1 MNFTEHDDD
10 EPGPE
15 SPTFDS
21 THKDECADGI
31 GDDDRDMMFTSS
43 DTDSIDEP
51 LSNHCFDDW
60 QTDGGDAVVECLP
73 DYIVY
78 RDKYSTDSVVT
89 FSSSCIKIEGYWKA
103 ETFEFQ
109 WGVDHIMNIECQWC
123 ERLELATVI
132 IRVNSKGIAPTED
145 VHGHTGFEEFKF
157 AIVEDWYR
165 KQDEIM
171 SLDVY
176 QPLWN
181 IVLSSDMERDAKVL
195 PGQSKI
201 FPLKH
206 YFPSFEDSF
215 EDVIYPK
222 GDPDAVSISKR
233 DVDRLEPEI
242 FVNDTIIDFYIKYL
256 KNKIDPSERHR
267 FHFFNSFFYPKLAE
281 LGKSLSSFVEG
292 RAAFRSVRRWTR
304 KISLFEKDYIFVPV
318 NFNYHWSLIVI
329 CHPGEVADFQDS
341 DARKSLKLP
350 CILHMDSIRG
360 SHSGLKG
367 LIQSYL
373 WEEWKERHAD
383 SSEDIFLKF
392 SNMRF
397 FSLELPQQQNL
408 YDCGLFLLHYVELF
422 LEGNLVNFNPLKISS
437 FSNFLTANWF
447 QPAEASL
454 KRAYIQRLIYDMLDD
469 GSSEPSPSNGEDE
482 KCTSM
487 YLKSVDKDRTTS
499 EFLWDGSSFSKV
511 VHESV
516 PCSEDGQRLE
526 LGLLHSSLAD
536 SIQSANVSGFILR
549 GPGEAEAAVESL
561 CGAFERTRAEAA
573 VESFCQ
579 DFEKT
584 KAEGGVESFCQA
596 YKKTTPSEAETAG
609 ESFCQAFEQT
619 APSDAEAAVES
630 FCQASEKIAAS
641 KAEAAVK
648 SFCQNFERS
657 APSEVFENSSKS
669 IHFANDS
676 GFVSRGRAEAEAAVE
691 SFCQPLERT
700 APAEEFKNTSES
712 IQIFNDS
719 GFVSRGPA
727 EAETAVE
734 SFCQAFDQTAPPE
747 EFKNGSESIQP
758 VNDFGFVSR
767 GTAKAEAAVE
777 SCCQDFEQNG
787 HSECSNAMPPIEMGF
802 VSRRP
807 AEAEAAVESL
817 GQGFEQTAPSE
828 ESRNVSQII
837 QPVNCSSFVSRGL
850 AEAESFCQ
858 AFEQTAPSEEFRNVS
873 ESMQPVNGSSFVPR
887 GLAKEEVAVESL
899 SQDVEPPSGCSNAM
913 PPLEQEDK
921 SYKHSCCPSLGT
933 TGFQEPKTSTSE
945 ACVAYLSKESG
956 AEPLWNRESNMC
968 QNVLM
973 DTDSSKES
981 ICASDDLLKSKN
993 AIHSKIGTNLSMEVK
1008 LDHHQP
1014 KFSSLGNLE
1023 LFVDLR
1029 VPSSSDH
1036 MLNRNN
1042 TFSKN
1047 CGTPPRNCD
1056 ALEDRSAACAPVQCI
1071 CDGSGT
1077 GVQQATKKRR
1087 LAPIKE
1093 GPSLDEDLH
1102 E

>member
-15 SPTFDS
+15 SPPFDS

-31 GDDDRDMMFTSS
+31 INDDRDMMFTSS
-43 DTDSIDEP
+43 DTGNADDSIDEP
-51 LSNHCFDDW
+51 LSNHCFDKW
-60 QTDGGDAVVECLP
+60 QTDGGVVECLP

-89 FSSSCIKIEGYWKA
+89 FSNSYIKIEGYWQA
-103 ETFEFQ
+103 ENFEFQ

-123 ERLELATVI
+123 ER
-132 IRVNSKGIAPTED
+132 S
-145 VHGHTGFEEFKF
+145 EFKRNSTNRRRTRT
-157 AIVEDWYR
+157 Y
-165 KQDEIM
+165 
-171 SLDVY
+171 
-176 QPLWN
+176 
-181 IVLSSDMERDAKVL
+181 
-195 PGQSKI
+195 
-201 FPLKH
+201 
-206 YFPSFEDSF
+206 SFEDSF

-281 LGKSLSSFVEG
+281 LGKSLSSSVEG

-341 DARKSLKLP
+341 DARKTLKLP

-373 WEEWKERHAD
+373 WEEWKERQAD

-422 LEGNLVNFNPLKISS
+422 LEGHLVNFNPLKVSS

-469 GSSEPSPSNGEDE
+469 GSSEPCPSNGEDE

-487 YLKSVDKDRTTS
+487 YPKSVDKDRTAS
-499 EFLWDGSSFSKV
+499 EFLSDGSSFSKV

-516 PCSEDGQRLE
+516 PCSQDGQGLE
-526 LGLLHSSLAD
+526 LSLLHSSLAD
-536 SIQSANVSGFILR
+536 SIQSANDSGFILR

-561 CGAFERTRAEAA
+561 CRAFERTRAEAA
-573 VESFCQ
+573 VEFFCQ

-584 KAEGGVESFCQA
+584 KAEGGVVSFCQA

-609 ESFCQAFEQT
+609 ESFCQAFEKT
-619 APSDAEAAVES
+619 APSETKAPSDAEAAVES

-641 KAEAAVK
+641 EAEAAVK
-648 SFCQNFERS
+648 SFCQTFERS

-669 IHFANDS
+669 IHFVNDS

-700 APAEEFKNTSES
+700 ASAEEFKNASES
-712 IQIFNDS
+712 IQLFNDS

-734 SFCQAFDQTAPPE
+734 SFCQAFDQTAPSE

-767 GTAKAEAAVE
+767 GPAKAEAAVE
-777 SCCQDFEQNG
+777 SCCQDFEQKG

-807 AEAEAAVESL
+807 VEAEAAAESF
-817 GQGFEQTAPSE
+817 GQAFEQTAPSE
-828 ESRNVSQII
+828 ESRNVSENI
-837 QPVNCSSFVSRGL
+837 QPINGSSFVSRGL
-850 AEAESFCQ
+850 PKAEPFCQ
-858 AFEQTAPSEEFRNVS
+858 AFEQTAPSKEFRNVS
-873 ESMQPVNGSSFVPR
+873 ESIQPVNGSSFISR
-887 GLAKEEVAVESL
+887 GLAKAEVAVESF
-899 SQDVEPPSGCSNAM
+899 SQDFEPPSGCSNVM
-913 PPLEQEDK
+913 PPIEQEDK
-921 SYKHSCCPSLGT
+921 SYEHSRCSPLGT
-933 TGFQEPKTSTSE
+933 TGFQEPKASTSE

-956 AEPLWNRESNMC
+956 AEPLWDRESNTC
-968 QNVLM
+968 QNVLV

-981 ICASDDLLKSKN
+981 ICASDDFLKSEN

-1029 VPSSSDH
+1029 MPSSSDH
-1036 MLNRNN
+1036 MLNGNN
-1042 TFSKN
+1042 TLSKN
-1047 CGTPPRNCD
+1047 CGSPPRNCD
-1056 ALEDRSAACAPVQCI
+1056 ALEDRSAACAPGQCI
-1071 CDGSGT
+1071 CDGLGT

-1093 GPSLDEDLH
+1093 GPSSDEDLH

>member
-1 MNFTEHDDD
+1 M
-10 EPGPE
+10 E
-15 SPTFDS
+15 SSGYRLAEDLMVSNMGFYKVADLVARIPCLLNCDNQFEEGHIIDTCLELMVSNMGFYKVADL
-21 THKDECADGI
+21 DECADGI

-43 DTDSIDEP
+43 DTGCVP
-51 LSNHCFDDW
+51 HYG
-60 QTDGGDAVVECLP
+60 DGGDAVVECLP

-584 KAEGGVESFCQA
+584 KAEGG
-596 YKKTTPSEAETAG
+596 
-609 ESFCQAFEQT
+609 
-619 APSDAEAAVES
+619 
-630 FCQASEKIAAS
+630 
-641 KAEAAVK
+641 
-648 SFCQNFERS
+648 
-657 APSEVFENSSKS
+657 
-669 IHFANDS
+669 
-676 GFVSRGRAEAEAAVE
+676 
-691 SFCQPLERT
+691 
-700 APAEEFKNTSES
+700 
-712 IQIFNDS
+712 
-719 GFVSRGPA
+719 
-727 EAETAVE
+727 
-734 SFCQAFDQTAPPE
+734 
-747 EFKNGSESIQP
+747 
-758 VNDFGFVSR
+758 
-767 GTAKAEAAVE
+767 
-777 SCCQDFEQNG
+777 
-787 HSECSNAMPPIEMGF
+787 
-802 VSRRP
+802 
-807 AEAEAAVESL
+807 
-817 GQGFEQTAPSE
+817 
-828 ESRNVSQII
+828 
-837 QPVNCSSFVSRGL
+837 
-850 AEAESFCQ
+850 
-858 AFEQTAPSEEFRNVS
+858 
-873 ESMQPVNGSSFVPR
+873 
-887 GLAKEEVAVESL
+887 
-899 SQDVEPPSGCSNAM
+899 
-913 PPLEQEDK
+913 QEDK